1 MKFNI
6 VGTWKLVAWR
16 RIEGADNVSYP
27 LGPDAVGMLI
37 YTSEATMAVQITA
50 AGRPQIATSD
60 ALGGDVNDR
69 AQAYSTCLAYF
80 GAYEM
85 QGETIVHHIES
96 SLFPN
101 WSGTVQSR
109 PLSYDGKE
117 LVLSTPPVE
126 SPEGTVVNELSWVR
140 VTHDAPKQ

>member
-1 MKFNI
+1 
-6 VGTWKLVAWR
+6 LVAWR

-27 LGPDAVGMLI
+27 LGPDAIGMLI

-50 AGRPQIATSD
+50 ANRPQISTSD
-60 ALGGDVNDR
+60 SLGGDVNQR
-69 AQAYSTCLAYF
+69 AGAYSMCLAYF
-80 GAYEM
+80 GAYEV
-85 QGETIVHHIES
+85 QGETFVHNIES

-126 SPEGTVVNELSWVR
+126 GPGGTVVNELSWMR
-140 VTHDAPKQ
+140 VKYDEPKQ